1 MSLVRHLRR
10 CGSCLALAALALQ
23 IALSFGH
30 FHPIGAVR
38 TVVASIAS
46 ADGLRQVPAQ
56 LSDDDAN
63 GSCAICAAIFLAS
76 TSFVPDAPQL
86 RLPELFKRVE
96 PSTDAAFVLVFEPRR
111 GSFRSRAP
119 PLA

>member
-1 MSLVRHLRR
+1 MSLVCLLRR
-10 CGSCLALAALALQ
+10 CGGYLALAALALQ

-30 FHPIGAVR
+30 VHPFGAVR
-38 TVVASIAS
+38 TIVASIAS
-46 ADGLRQVPAQ
+46 ADGLRQVPGQ
-56 LSDDDAN
+56 LPDDDTD
-63 GSCAICAAIFLAS
+63 GSCAICASIFLAS

-86 RLPELFKRVE
+86 QLPALFKRVD
-96 PSTDAAFVLVFEPRR
+96 PSADVAFVLVFEPQR